1 MRRQHLA
8 LRRSIVS
15 VRPANVKPPG
25 PIFPRI
31 SGEAG
36 HGTSGRRRCLEW
48 AGRRDTAGGPGGS
61 RWDGTNLRLP
71 GGARPARG
79 PRQRPSFPNG
89 TLTRPRAGTGACP
102 YNGTLRASV
111 PCRDTGTFRAS
122 VPAGPLP
129 IHLATVPPG
138 RDLTTSNRVH
148 EASFCDF
155 RAQIAKTSL
164 PKTLCRRQNV
174 PGRLLYAIFA
184 DESGKGGSRTRF
196 SAANRPRDAPGAL
209 GSPLIAP
216 GSALDGYRRRRWRPG
231 RPRPA
236 RS

>member
-71 GGARPARG
+71 SGARPARG
-79 PRQRPSFPNG
+79 SRQRPSFPNG

-102 YNGTLRASV
+102 Y
-111 PCRDTGTFRAS
+111 TGTFRAS
-122 VPAGPLP
+122 VPAGTPERSARRSLPGRLP
-129 IHLATVPPG
+129 IRLATVPPG
-138 RDLTTSNRVH
+138 RDLTTSDRVH
-148 EASFCDF
+148 EAPFRDF
-155 RAQIAKTSL
+155 RAQIAKRHYQRRFAGGKTSPGGSFMRFSL
-164 PKTLCRRQNV
+164 TNREKEAPGRDFRPQIV
-174 PGRLLYAIFA
+174 PGTLLGR
-184 DESGKGGSRTRF
+184 SG
-196 SAANRPRDAPGAL
+196 
-209 GSPLIAP
+209 
-216 GSALDGYRRRRWRPG
+216 RR
-231 RPRPA
+231 
-236 RS
+236 